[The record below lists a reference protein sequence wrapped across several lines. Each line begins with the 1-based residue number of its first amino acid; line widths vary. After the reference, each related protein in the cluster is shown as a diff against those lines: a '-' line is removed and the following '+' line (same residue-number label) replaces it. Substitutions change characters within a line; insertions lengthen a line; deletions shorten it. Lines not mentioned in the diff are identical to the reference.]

1 MPTMKEL
8 REGMN
13 MTQEELGKKIQKS
26 QEIVSQYETG
36 ARSPDIKTAR
46 KISQALNSKLDDI
59 FFGTDISI

>member
-1 MPTMKEL
+1 MMPTMKEL

-46 KISQALNSKLDDI
+46 KISKALNSKLDDI
-59 FFGTDISI
+59 FFGTDIS